1 MCISAL
7 RPMAK
12 YVLIFLVTCLAY
24 TTSTSAWS
32 APHISGKPEPLIS
45 KPGLPFHQRALAENR
60 AKALAPATY
69 PATVKVLFLRV
80 DFPADTD
87 AATTGTGVW
96 TDPLYARNGDADYWV
111 NKNRIAMS
119 NYYTEVS
126 YGKLTLDIT
135 VSPAIYRLPKTMA
148 QYGDETPAHLE
159 SLIFDSV
166 TAANET
172 TNFTAYDAI
181 MIIHAGAGEET
192 DISNDTPNDIWSS
205 HYADA
210 AINPNNSTPT
220 PLIADGI
227 SITEALIMSQTGTQD
242 GGTVD
247 PLGIYAH
254 EFGHW
259 LGLPDLYSTSPA
271 PDWDGIGAWG
281 LMGSGIYAKGADG
294 ITGSAPAHLDAWSKA
309 YLKWVVPQTFS
320 TDTDPG
326 IQTLSAVETSA
337 ALFKLPASPTTPTQ
351 YYLLENRRKSGFD
364 NGLPGEGLLI
374 WLVDELAIAAGIP
387 NNTVNN
393 NRARPG
399 ITLIEADGDNALH
412 TFGGDDGSSGDP
424 FPGQTGNAHFTPR
437 ITPAA
442 VPLDGNAWVYI
453 RNINVDALGN
463 VVLTLEFS
471 PAAPTNITAILNGA
485 GATLRWDAPSATD
498 LAFYSV
504 YKNGE
509 LLSAANLPTYSDVS
523 VATGDT
529 YHVTATDING
539 NESALSFKATPIPAI
554 IPQKDKR
561 CFIATAAYGSYQA
574 PYVTLLREFR
584 DDYLLPHAFGT
595 ALVNFYYAVSPPLA
609 QFIAQHE
616 SIKAMV
622 RVLLLPCIALAFF
635 FVELGVWGKLLVI
648 MLGIAIGLAGHQ
660 GLKKTRHSTRLKR
673 NSYLW
678 LRNT

>member
-1 MCISAL
+1 M
-7 RPMAK
+7 
-12 YVLIFLVTCLAY
+12 
-24 TTSTSAWS
+24 
-32 APHISGKPEPLIS
+32 
-45 KPGLPFHQRALAENR
+45 
-60 AKALAPATY
+60 
-69 PATVKVLFLRV
+69 
-80 DFPADTD
+80 
-87 AATTGTGVW
+87 
-96 TDPLYARNGDADYWV
+96 
-111 NKNRIAMS
+111 
-119 NYYTEVS
+119 
-126 YGKLTLDIT
+126 
-135 VSPAIYRLPKTMA
+135 
-148 QYGDETPAHLE
+148 
-159 SLIFDSV
+159 
-166 TAANET
+166 
-172 TNFTAYDAI
+172 
-181 MIIHAGAGEET
+181 
-192 DISNDTPNDIWSS
+192 
-205 HYADA
+205 
-210 AINPNNSTPT
+210 
-220 PLIADGI
+220 
-227 SITEALIMSQTGTQD
+227 
-242 GGTVD
+242 
-247 PLGIYAH
+247 
-254 EFGHW
+254 
-259 LGLPDLYSTSPA
+259 
-271 PDWDGIGAWG
+271 
-281 LMGSGIYAKGADG
+281 
-294 ITGSAPAHLDAWSKA
+294 
-309 YLKWVVPQTFS
+309 
-320 TDTDPG
+320 
-326 IQTLSAVETSA
+326 
-337 ALFKLPASPTTPTQ
+337 
-351 YYLLENRRKSGFD
+351 
-364 NGLPGEGLLI
+364 
-374 WLVDELAIAAGIP
+374 
-387 NNTVNN
+387 
-393 NRARPG
+393 
-399 ITLIEADGDNALH
+399 H